1 MLRDAVQHLKDRRSK
16 IWDKRSIP
24 LLRPEERYF
33 FVNETGSPLRKPGLD
48 AAFNWFMKIAIKEE
62 YITQGQR
69 FGLHDL
75 KRRGTTD
82 TKGTR
87 ADKQEATGHKSP
99 AIMDIYDLSISK
111 VKPVS
116 E

>member
-1 MLRDAVQHLKDRRSK
+1 MSSLDSTFNLFMQMAV
-16 IWDKRSIP
+16 
-24 LLRPEERYF
+24 
-33 FVNETGSPLRKPGLD
+33 
-48 AAFNWFMKIAIKEE
+48 KEE
-62 YITQGQR
+62 YITEKHR

-87 ADKQEATGHKSP
+87 ADKQEATGHKLQSMP
-99 AIMDIYDLSISK
+99 DIYYLSISR

>member
-1 MLRDAVQHLKDRRSK
+1 L
-16 IWDKRSIP
+16 
-24 LLRPEERYF
+24 
-33 FVNETGSPLRKPGLD
+33 FVSETGEPLKRASLTTSY
-48 AAFNWFMKIAIKEE
+48 NRLITLAIKEGIMTE
-62 YITQGQR
+62 EHR

-75 KRRGTTD
+75 KRRGITD

-87 ADKQEATGHKSP
+87 AEKMEGSGHKSESM
-99 AIMDIYDLSISK
+99 MDVYDFSIPV